1 METSARFCLV
11 NVIFFCS
18 LSLLSSLIEDE
29 HASGGTVTSH
39 APSAQ
44 VTFVVREKREII
56 ISKNKEKLDIKDERI
71 KD

>member
-11 NVIFFCS
+11 NVIFFFS

-29 HASGGTVTSH
+29 YASGGTVTNH

-44 VTFVVREKREII
+44 VTVVVREKREII
-56 ISKNKEKLDIKDERI
+56 ISKNKEKLDIKDERV